1 MESLGEERGDRSVVK
16 KAVIPAAGYGTRL
29 FPATKAIKKEFFPVV
44 DREGRAK
51 PLILAIA
58 EEALS
63 AGIESIGIVVQAS
76 DRPLFED
83 FFKTEPTGDYRAKLL
98 PKYADELDALLAIG
112 QRITM
117 LTQDTQDGFGHAVYC
132 AADWVAGEPF
142 LLMLGDHVYRSNH
155 SDSCARQIV
164 DAYQTVGMSVIGVEA
179 APITDCTH
187 RGCVTGRWRSG
198 SSSLLDITEI
208 YEKPTVE
215 YAQQNLRME
224 GLSDEHVLA
233 VSGLYLLPPEI
244 FRYLEDDIRHDR
256 RDRGEFQLTTCLE
269 SLRRDRGIA
278 AYLVNGRSFDVG
290 QPQYYRQTIMGYG
303 LPE

>member
-1 MESLGEERGDRSVVK
+1 MESLGEERGDRPLVR

-98 PKYADELDALLAIG
+98 PKYADELDALLAIS
-112 QRITM
+112 QRITI

-132 AADWVAGEPF
+132 ANEWVGDEPF

-155 SDSCARQIV
+155 PDSCARQLV
-164 DAYQTVGMSVIGVEA
+164 NAYQTVGMSVIGVEA

-187 RGCVTGRWRSG
+187 RGCVTGIWRSG
-198 SSSLLDITEI
+198 SLSLIDITEI

-215 YAQQNLRME
+215 YAQQHLRME
-224 GLSDEHVLA
+224 GLSDECVLA

-244 FRYLEDDIRHDR
+244 FHYLEDDIRQDR

-269 SLRRDRGIA
+269 RLRRDQGMA

-290 QPQYYRQTIMGYG
+290 QPQYYRQTIVAYG